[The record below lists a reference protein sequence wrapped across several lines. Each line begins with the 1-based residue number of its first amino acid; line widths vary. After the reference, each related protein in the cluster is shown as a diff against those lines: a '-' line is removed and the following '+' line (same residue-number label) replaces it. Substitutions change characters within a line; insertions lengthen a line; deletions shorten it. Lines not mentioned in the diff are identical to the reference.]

1 MGTTGVRAVGD
12 ALVGAMEAR
21 GFWIGYVLWTLRR
34 LVVADVFG
42 LAREDTAAGGNR
54 TLWLGGSRAVLGKDI
69 ICHRRHLPVR
79 GFR

>member
-21 GFWIGYVLWTLRR
+21 GFWIGDVLWTLGR

-54 TLWLGGSRAVLGKDI
+54 TLWLGGSRTVGGEDVTG
-69 ICHRRHLPVR
+69 HRRGPLR
-79 GFR
+79 